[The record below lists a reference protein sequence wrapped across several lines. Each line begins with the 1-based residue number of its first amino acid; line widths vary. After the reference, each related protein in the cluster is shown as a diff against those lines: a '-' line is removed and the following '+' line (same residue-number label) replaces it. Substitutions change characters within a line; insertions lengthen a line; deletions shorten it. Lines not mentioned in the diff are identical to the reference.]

1 MFEEKIF
8 RNSKNSV
15 FLDLFSIPE
24 YLLQL
29 VKTLHPEMAG
39 LKEDEIEILTL
50 QSVVLIRPYN
60 DLGILVKN
68 KLLILVE
75 AQATWSINILI
86 RILLYLAST
95 YQDYIHDKGFDLYG
109 GSRADIP
116 EPEFYVIYTGDR
128 KINKDIIS
136 LKEDIFE
143 NPDAK
148 LDLTARVIHAE
159 NKDDIIGQY
168 IIFCHV
174 LDSQRKIYG
183 YSKKAIEN
191 TIKIC
196 QNLGVLKK
204 YLESR
209 EKEVMDIMFI
219 LFDQDYN
226 TKLYGDKCKIICAVE
241 MCKDFGLSIKDTVN
255 KIAEKFEFSKER
267 AERYVNEFWN
277 GRPEEYDIDLSEFEG
292 LEEMRKEYMQ
302 NAH

>member
-1 MFEEKIF
+1 MTGINAQRKA
-8 RNSKNSV
+8 KDSV
-15 FLDLFSIPE
+15 FADLFSIPE

-29 VKTLHPEMAG
+29 FQALHPEMTDVT
-39 LKEDEIEILTL
+39 EDDIEILSL
-50 QSVVLIRPYN
+50 KSVFINRPYN

-68 KLLILVE
+68 KLIILVE
-75 AQATWSINILI
+75 AQSTWSVNILI
-86 RILLYLAST
+86 RILLYLATT
-95 YQDYIHDKGFDLYG
+95 YHDYIHENGIDLYG
-109 GSRADIP
+109 GTKADIP

-159 NKDDIIGQY
+159 NKNDIIGQY

-183 YSKKAIEN
+183 FTEKAIEN

-209 EKEVMDIMFI
+209 KKEVMNIMFI

-226 TKLYGDKCKIICAVE
+226 TEFYGRKQKISGAVE
-241 MCKDFGLSIKDTVN
+241 MCKDFGLSIKDSVS
-255 KIAEKFEFSKER
+255 KIAEKFDITQER
-267 AERYVNEFWN
+267 AERYVNEFWEKKTDDDKDC
-277 GRPEEYDIDLSEFEG
+277 GW
-292 LEEMRKEYMQ
+292 
-302 NAH
+302 AV